1 MKNSSEIKIKA
12 STQGHL
18 DIDDIV
24 DDLVMLKSG
33 WVAVVLTAT
42 AVNFDILSEAEQDAT
57 IYAYGA
63 LINSLSFPV
72 QILIRSKKA
81 DITAYFHSLTEFA
94 ATLTNPD
101 LKRQVGDY
109 LEFLKSIVQQ
119 KTVLDKKF
127 YLIIDFSPLE
137 VKLGALGGS
146 RQVSAGAQNKKQLL
160 ESAKYALAPKR
171 DHLIKQLARLGLYAR
186 QLVTQELIELFYDI
200 YNPAPTGTQ
209 RVIVETS
216 SYTAPMVAPAVEVP
230 SQVQPAVVKDSPSP
244 SPPSLIPVPPQP
256 QPQTIWPKQPPAGQ
270 APLGSILP
278 SRETGGQPNIT
289 SDSLQGAL
297 SSLRQATQKAN
308 EFLVSQPKVQT
319 EENKT

>member
-1 MKNSSEIKIKA
+1 MKNSSETKIKA

-24 DDLVMLKSG
+24 DDLVTLKSG
-33 WVAVVLTAT
+33 WVALVLTVT

-81 DITAYFHSLTEFA
+81 DITAYFHNLTEFA

-137 VKLGALGGS
+137 VKRGALGGS

-230 SQVQPAVVKDSPSP
+230 SQVQPVADEELPSP
-244 SPPSLIPVPPQP
+244 SSLIPVPPQP
-256 QPQTIWPKQPPAGQ
+256 KSQTIWPKQPSAGQ

-278 SRETGGQPNIT
+278 REETSVQPNIT

-308 EFLVSQPKVQT
+308 EFLASQPKVQT